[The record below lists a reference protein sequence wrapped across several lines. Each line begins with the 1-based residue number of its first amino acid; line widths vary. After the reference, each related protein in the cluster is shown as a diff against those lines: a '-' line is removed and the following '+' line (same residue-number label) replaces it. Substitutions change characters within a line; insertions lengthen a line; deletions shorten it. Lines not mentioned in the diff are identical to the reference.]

1 MSAVPKEVFKE
12 TSGSLKQNRLL
23 VISHVK
29 EVRNANGGTVF
40 TNGLIELLKREFAD
54 VHVEYVYQSTPRW
67 RRARIA
73 MAFLRSGLSGVA
85 AKIEYFRVN
94 DARERIGK
102 SVKRLLP
109 DMVIFDHLETVLYAP
124 LLDARV
130 KKLLIQHNDEAALYA
145 QRVSRIGSPLLRAV
159 LETEL
164 KRLGRFQDKAYAL
177 CGNAI
182 FLSADEASKASKGST
197 LRSCTLMP
205 SFDYPPIPVVK
216 RAATELHLL
225 FVGTMDWWPNTDA
238 LNWFVEE
245 ILDKLPGN
253 VVLHVVG
260 RGSERWSGRHPKIVA
275 HGFVA
280 DRADVW
286 NLAPIFIAPL
296 RLGAGV
302 NIKVAEA
309 IHNGRAL
316 VATPQAL
323 RGLSLEADDAIV
335 SLESADDW
343 IALLSDSARVAALSS
358 AAPSLA
364 NRDSFGRERA
374 QGRLVEYLETL

>member
-1 MSAVPKEVFKE
+1 MSTVSP
-12 TSGSLKQNRLL
+12 GDLKQRRLL

-40 TNGLIELLKREFAD
+40 TSGLIELLKREFAD

-67 RRARIA
+67 RRARIV
-73 MAFLRSGLSGVA
+73 MAFLRSSLSGIA
-85 AKIEYFRVN
+85 AKIEYFRVD
-94 DARERIGK
+94 DARVRIGK
-102 SVKRLLP
+102 TIKGYLP
-109 DMVIFDHLETVLYAP
+109 DMVIFDHLETVLYAS
-124 LLDARV
+124 LVDARV

-145 QRVSRIGSPLLRAV
+145 QRVSRIGSGVLRA
-159 LETEL
+159 LLAPEL

-182 FLSADEASKASKGST
+182 FLSADEASKAAGKSD
-197 LRSCTLMP
+197 LRACTLMP
-205 SFDYPPIPVVK
+205 SFNYPPIPALD
-216 RAATELHLL
+216 RPADEIHLL
-225 FVGTMDWWPNTDA
+225 FVGTMDWWPNYDA

-245 ILDKLPGN
+245 VLDKVPGK

-260 RGSERWSGRHPKIVA
+260 RGSERWQDRHPKLVA

-309 IHNGRAL
+309 IYNGRSL
-316 VATPQAL
+316 LATPQAL
-323 RGLSLEADDAIV
+323 RGLSLEDDEAIV
-335 SLESADDW
+335 TRETADEW
-343 IALLSDSARVAALSS
+343 IALLSDPARVAVLTRTATS
-358 AAPSLA
+358 AA
-364 NRDSFGRERA
+364 NRDRFGQERA